1 MKKFGYLA
9 ALLVV
14 VAGAVVLWPAAD
26 PLAGVETVA
35 IADPSGG
42 ESVQPEIFQGL
53 EFALGRHR
61 IRVVSDS
68 TQADAVVRVE
78 PQSAQ
83 VNLDRQGFRATVRCL
98 VTKDGQQYTM
108 DLHVT
113 VDSQGVSAELVQRRF
128 WEVWK

>member
-1 MKKFGYLA
+1 MKKLGYWV
-9 ALLVV
+9 ALLVI
-14 VAGAVVLWPAAD
+14 VAGAVVFWPAAD

-42 ESVQPEIFQGL
+42 QAVQSEIFQGL
-53 EFALGRHR
+53 ELALGKHR
-61 IRVVSDS
+61 IRVVSDQA
-68 TQADAVVRVE
+68 QADAVVRVE

-83 VNLDRQGFRATVRCL
+83 VNLDQQGFRATVRCL
-98 VTKDGQQYTM
+98 VTKDGQQYVM

-113 VDSQGVSAELVQRRF
+113 VDAGGVSAELVQRRF